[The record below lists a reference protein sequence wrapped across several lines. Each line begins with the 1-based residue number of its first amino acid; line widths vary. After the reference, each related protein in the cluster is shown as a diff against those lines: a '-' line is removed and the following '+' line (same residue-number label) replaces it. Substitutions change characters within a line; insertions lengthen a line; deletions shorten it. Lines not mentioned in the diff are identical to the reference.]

1 MLTENVFYIPQTIST
16 NVLCWEMLKERD
28 IPEGFVVVADY
39 QTAGKG
45 QAGNSW
51 ESARGKNLL
60 FSMVLYPHHIPIEEQ
75 FLISQAVSVGIKNL
89 LDTVSDDI
97 TIKWPNDMYWKDSK
111 LAGILIE
118 TSLLRGKIS
127 KAVIGVGLNVNQ
139 TEFFSDA
146 PHPISLKQ
154 IAGKSF
160 NRKKL
165 LHRIVASILE
175 VYGQW
180 ESEKIR
186 SVYAQSLYRKNG
198 YHFYQAGTEIFRA
211 KISRIYP
218 DGALE
223 LETEKGTS
231 AKYYFKEIKFF

>member
-16 NVLCWEMLKERD
+16 NVLCWKMFKERD
-28 IPEGFVVVADY
+28 IPEGLVVVADY

-60 FSMVLYPHHIPIEEQ
+60 FSIVLYPHHIPIEEQ
-75 FLISQAVSVGIKNL
+75 FLISQAVSVGIKNV

-118 TSLLRGKIS
+118 TSLFRNIIS

-139 TEFFSDA
+139 TEFISDA

-154 IAGKSF
+154 IAGKRGKNLKWILSKYPF
-160 NRKKL
+160 SPKEFPRDG
-165 LHRIVASILE
+165 IVPP
-175 VYGQW
+175 W
-180 ESEKIR
+180 
-186 SVYAQSLYRKNG
+186 N
-198 YHFYQAGTEIFRA
+198 
-211 KISRIYP
+211 
-218 DGALE
+218 
-223 LETEKGTS
+223 
-231 AKYYFKEIKFF
+231 

>member
-1 MLTENVFYIPQTIST
+1 MLTENVFYIPQTVST
-16 NVLCWEMLKERD
+16 NVLCWKMLKERD

-60 FSMVLYPHHIPIEEQ
+60 FSIVLYPHHIPIEEQ
-75 FLISQAVSVGIKNL
+75 FLISQAVSVGIKNV

-118 TSLLRGKIS
+118 TSLFRGKIS

-165 LHRIVASILE
+165 LHRIVRAVGI
-175 VYGQW
+175 
-180 ESEKIR
+180 
-186 SVYAQSLYRKNG
+186 RKNQKCLCPILVSQKWLPSLSG
-198 YHFYQAGTEIFRA
+198 GDRNISGQNQPHLSGWRFGTRNRKRNHIQILF
-211 KISRIYP
+211 
-218 DGALE
+218 
-223 LETEKGTS
+223 
-231 AKYYFKEIKFF
+231 